1 MAARVGPC
9 NGYIRESRPAKLD
22 FGTRCSMHGAV
33 QGDPDNYISLLSAAQ
48 IETLRHVFEHKN
60 SKEIARLMNVSPHTV
75 DERVR
80 RSLRKLNVSNRIE
93 AATILARNGVFGQV
107 TPYQPLTYQLD
118 DLGDGP
124 PPADAGPGR
133 SRLWRIFDI
142 GTPFPTASQPANR
155 HGLMERIIWPI
166 LIALATILA
175 FSALYSILVGLGRVL
190 T

>member
-1 MAARVGPC
+1 MP
-9 NGYIRESRPAKLD
+9 SR
-22 FGTRCSMHGAV
+22 V

-60 SKEIARLMNVSPHTV
+60 SKEIARIMDVSPHTV

-80 RSLRKLNVSNRIE
+80 RVLKKLNVSNRIE
-93 AATILARNGVFGQV
+93 AATVLARHGVFDQV
-107 TPYQPLTYQLD
+107 TPYQPLTYQLI
-118 DLGDGP
+118 DLGEAAS
-124 PPADAGPGR
+124 ADEAGPGQGPIR
-133 SRLWRIFDI
+133 RFFDI
-142 GTPFPTASQPANR
+142 GSTFPTASQPANR

-166 LIALATILA
+166 LIAFATILA

>member
-1 MAARVGPC
+1 MP
-9 NGYIRESRPAKLD
+9 SR
-22 FGTRCSMHGAV
+22 V

-60 SKEIARLMNVSPHTV
+60 SKEIARIMDVSPHTV

-80 RSLRKLNVSNRIE
+80 RVLKKLNVSNRIE
-93 AATILARNGVFGQV
+93 AATVLARHGVFDQV
-107 TPYQPLTYQLD
+107 TPYQPLTYQLI
-118 DLGDGP
+118 DLGEAAS
-124 PPADAGPGR
+124 ADEAEPGQGSIR
-133 SRLWRIFDI
+133 RFFDI
-142 GTPFPTASQPANR
+142 GSPFPTASQPANR

-166 LIALATILA
+166 LIAFATILA

>member
-1 MAARVGPC
+1 MPGR
-9 NGYIRESRPAKLD
+9 
-22 FGTRCSMHGAV
+22 V

-60 SKEIARLMNVSPHTV
+60 SKEIARIMDVSPHTV

-80 RSLRKLNVSNRIE
+80 RALKKLNVSNRIE
-93 AATILARNGVFGQV
+93 AATILARHGVFDQV
-107 TPYQPLTYQLD
+107 TPYQPLTYQLF
-118 DLGDGP
+118 DLGAAAA
-124 PPADAGPGR
+124 ADEAGAGQGSIR
-133 SRLWRIFDI
+133 RLFDI
-142 GTPFPTASQPANR
+142 GSPFPTASQPANR

-166 LIALATILA
+166 LIAFATILA

>member
-1 MAARVGPC
+1 MP
-9 NGYIRESRPAKLD
+9 SR
-22 FGTRCSMHGAV
+22 V

-60 SKEIARLMNVSPHTV
+60 SKEIARIMDVSPHTV

-80 RSLRKLNVSNRIE
+80 RVLKKLNVSNRIE
-93 AATILARNGVFGQV
+93 AATVLARHGVFDQV
-107 TPYQPLTYQLD
+107 TPYQPLRYQLIS
-118 DLGDGP
+118 LGDEA
-124 PPADAGPGR
+124 PADEAGAGR
-133 SRLWRIFDI
+133 SSIRRLFDI
-142 GTPFPTASQPANR
+142 GSPFPTASQPANR

-166 LIALATILA
+166 LIAFATILA

>member
-1 MAARVGPC
+1 M
-9 NGYIRESRPAKLD
+9 
-22 FGTRCSMHGAV
+22 

-60 SKEIARLMNVSPHTV
+60 SKEIARIMDVSPHTV

-80 RSLRKLNVSNRIE
+80 RALKKLNVSNRIE
-93 AATILARNGVFGQV
+93 AATVLARNGVFNQV
-107 TPYQPLTYQLD
+107 TPYQPLTYQLI
-118 DLGDGP
+118 DLGEAA
-124 PPADAGPGR
+124 PADEAGGGQGSIR
-133 SRLWRIFDI
+133 RFFDI
-142 GTPFPTASQPANR
+142 GSPFPTASQPANR

>member
-1 MAARVGPC
+1 MPDR
-9 NGYIRESRPAKLD
+9 
-22 FGTRCSMHGAV
+22 V

-60 SKEIARLMNVSPHTV
+60 SKEIARIMDVSPHTV

-80 RSLRKLNVSNRIE
+80 RALKKLHASNRIE
-93 AATILARNGVFGQV
+93 AATILARNGVFDQV
-107 TPYQPLTYQLD
+107 TPYQPLTYQLI
-118 DLGDGP
+118 DLGG
-124 PPADAGPGR
+124 AASAGEAGPGR
-133 SRLWRIFDI
+133 SSFRRVFDI
-142 GTPFPTASQPANR
+142 GSPFPTASQPANR

-166 LIALATILA
+166 LIAFATILA

>member
-1 MAARVGPC
+1 MP
-9 NGYIRESRPAKLD
+9 SP
-22 FGTRCSMHGAV
+22 V

-60 SKEIARLMNVSPHTV
+60 SKEIARIMDVSPHTV

-80 RSLRKLNVSNRIE
+80 RALKKLNVSNRIE
-93 AATILARNGVFGQV
+93 AATILARHGVFDQV
-107 TPYQPLTYQLD
+107 TPYQPLTYQLF
-118 DLGDGP
+118 DLGDRV
-124 PPADAGPGR
+124 AADDAGAGHGSIR
-133 SRLWRIFDI
+133 RLFDI

-166 LIALATILA
+166 LIAFATILA

>member
-1 MAARVGPC
+1 MLYCRG
-9 NGYIRESRPAKLD
+9 
-22 FGTRCSMHGAV
+22 V

-60 SKEIARLMNVSPHTV
+60 SKEIARIMDVSPHTV

-80 RSLRKLNVSNRIE
+80 RALKKLNVSNRVE
-93 AATILARNGVFGQV
+93 AATILARHGVFDQV
-107 TPYQPLTYQLD
+107 TPYQPLTYQLF
-118 DLGDGP
+118 DLGDAV
-124 PPADAGPGR
+124 PADEAGAGR
-133 SRLWRIFDI
+133 SSIRRLFDI
-142 GTPFPTASQPANR
+142 GSPFPTASQPANR

-166 LIALATILA
+166 LIAFATILA